1 MYLHEELTD
10 KIIRCFYNVYNG
22 LGYGFLEKVYENAL
36 LIELRNSG
44 LIAENQ
50 FPIKVYYQ
58 ESEVGSYYADILV
71 ENKVILELKAGD
83 MEQTIINHELQLT
96 NYLKATNYEVG
107 LLLLFGI
114 KPQVKRKIFSNDIK

>member
-10 KIIRCFYNVYNG
+10 KIIRCFYNVYNEF
-22 LGYGFLEKVYENAL
+22 GYGFLEKVYENAM

-50 FPIKVYYQ
+50 FAIKVYYQ

>member
-71 ENKVILELKAGD
+71 ENKVILELKAG
-83 MEQTIINHELQLT
+83 IWNKL
-96 NYLKATNYEVG
+96 
-107 LLLLFGI
+107 
-114 KPQVKRKIFSNDIK
+114 

>member
-1 MYLHEELTD
+1 MYLHQELTD

-22 LGYGFLEKVYENAL
+22 LGYEFLEKVYENAL

-83 MEQTIINHELQLT
+83 MEQAIINHELQLT

>member
-44 LIAENQ
+44 LVAENQ
-50 FPIKVYYQ
+50 VSIKVYYLGL
-58 ESEVGSYYADILV
+58 EVGNYYADILV

-83 MEQTIINHELQLT
+83 MEQTIIKCITMRSLNRLP
-96 NYLKATNYEVG
+96 
-107 LLLLFGI
+107 I
-114 KPQVKRKIFSNDIK
+114 

>member
-1 MYLHEELTD
+1 MYLYQELPE
-10 KIIRCFYNVYNG
+10 KIIRCFYNVYNE

-36 LIELRNSG
+36 MLELKKNG
-44 LIAENQ
+44 LNAENQ

-58 ESEVGSYYADILV
+58 ESGVGSYYADIMV
-71 ENKVILELKAGD
+71 ENKIILELKAGD
-83 MEQTIINHELQLT
+83 MEQTILNHELQLT

-114 KPQVKRKIFSNDIK
+114 KPQVKRKIFTNDLK

>member
-22 LGYGFLEKVYENAL
+22 LGYGFLEKVYEDAL

-44 LIAENQ
+44 LVAENQ
-50 FPIKVYYQ
+50 VAIKVYYLGL
-58 ESEVGSYYADILV
+58 EVGNYYADILV

>member
-36 LIELRNSG
+36 TIELLNAG
-44 LIAENQ
+44 LVAEKQ
-50 FPIKVYYQ
+50 VPIKVYYL

>member
-1 MYLHEELTD
+1 MYLHEDITD

-22 LGYGFLEKVYENAL
+22 LGYGFLEKVYENSL

-44 LIAENQ
+44 LVAESQ
-50 FPIKVYYQ
+50 VPIKVYYQ

-83 MEQTIINHELQLT
+83 MEQTIINHELQLS
-96 NYLKATNYEVG
+96 NYLKVTNYEVG

>member
-1 MYLHEELTD
+1 MYLHEEVTD

-22 LGYGFLEKVYENAL
+22 LGYGFLEKVYENAWFELKNAGL
-36 LIELRNSG
+36 L
-44 LIAENQ
+44 AEQ
-50 FPIKVYYQ
+50 QAPVKVYYQ
-58 ESEVGSYYADILV
+58 ESEVGSYYAYTGWKQSYFGV
-71 ENKVILELKAGD
+71 KGRD

-114 KPQVKRKIFSNDIK
+114 KLQVKRKIFSNDIK

>member
-36 LIELRNSG
+36 LIELRNPG
-44 LIAENQ
+44 LVAENQ
-50 FPIKVYYQ
+50 VSIKVYYLGL
-58 ESEVGSYYADILV
+58 EVGNYYADILV

>member
-1 MYLHEELTD
+1 MFLHQDLTER
-10 KIIRCFYNVYNG
+10 IIRCYYNVYNG

-36 LIELRNSG
+36 LIELRNAG
-44 LIAENQ
+44 LTAVSQ

-71 ENKVILELKAGD
+71 ENTVILELKAG
-83 MEQTIINHELQLT
+83 ELEETILYHELQLT

>member
-10 KIIRCFYNVYNG
+10 RIIRCFYNVYNG
-22 LGYGFLEKVYENAL
+22 LGYRFLEKVYENAL

-44 LIAENQ
+44 LVAENQ
-50 FPIKVYYQ
+50 VSIKVYYLGL
-58 ESEVGSYYADILV
+58 EVGNYYADILV

>member
-44 LIAENQ
+44 LVAENQ
-50 FPIKVYYQ
+50 VSIKVHYLGL
-58 ESEVGSYYADILV
+58 EVGNYYADILV

>member
-10 KIIRCFYNVYNG
+10 RIIRCFYNVYNG

-44 LIAENQ
+44 LVAENQ
-50 FPIKVYYQ
+50 VAIKVYYLGL
-58 ESEVGSYYADILV
+58 EFGNYYADIL
-71 ENKVILELKAGD
+71 NKVILELKAGD

>member
-1 MYLHEELTD
+1 MYLHEKLTD

-36 LIELRNSG
+36 TIELLNAG
-44 LIAENQ
+44 LVAEKQ
-50 FPIKVYYQ
+50 VPIKVYYL

>member
-10 KIIRCFYNVYNG
+10 KIIRFFYNVYNG

-44 LIAENQ
+44 LNADNQ
-50 FPIKVYYQ
+50 FPIKVFYQ
-58 ESEVGSYYADILV
+58 EAEVGSYYADILV

-114 KPQVKRKIFSNDIK
+114 KPKVKRKIFSNDIK